1 METSIDR
8 DIISGFLEFFK
19 NFQDE
24 DGQYKYSDEI
34 TRIIIDGERS
44 LVIDYNDLYLMDSTH
59 ELGLSSALLEF
70 PEKTIELGTIALETH
85 IKEENFDY
93 FQEVKT
99 INRSRFH
106 VRFVNIPSKT
116 PLRNIRT
123 NQLGT
128 FRAVEAIVVRTTEIK
143 PMIDEGFFICKLNP
157 EHQFRYSL
165 NQGTFS
171 SPRQCIEPSCKSKD
185 FTLSIED
192 STLIDWQGLTL
203 QERPEELP
211 SGTSPK
217 SLNCRLLD
225 DLVDKVRPGD
235 RVIATGIVRT
245 KSPEGLKKGKQ
256 AILDIWLD
264 VNYIEPLNKE
274 TDLTEISLAEEAEFY
289 ELAENPDI
297 YEMIIH
303 SLAPQIKGLEREK
316 EAIMYF
322 LFGGVDKLHP
332 NGFKNRGQPNILLV
346 GDPGVAKS
354 QLLKA
359 VHKVAPRGVYTSG
372 KGSSAA
378 GLTAA
383 IVRDPDTGELTL
395 EAGAMVLADKG
406 VCLTG
411 DTEIMLGDGRI
422 MPIEEIYKQGRG
434 MEILSFNQET
444 LEQEIKPVKAVS
456 RRFSKKIYELTFETG
471 DVLKASPEHPFP
483 VWENGIVWKS
493 AEDLAETDLVI
504 DYRRYRFNGEPM
516 YNPSIIEFLGYLI
529 CLDSEG
535 KIKIHQE
542 LEETIF
548 RIKSLA
554 KIHNLPYKHLGDSI
568 QFEWKLVSPR
578 LKNSIGRIIT
588 GKKDIIAFLYQL
600 RPEELRP
607 AITALANLRGRFTE
621 TGNFIIA
628 IEYGM
633 AEPIRKILRK
643 VGVASELN
651 GDNINISDYSS
662 LCRLSSSRFV
672 QSLQV
677 MFNNQIRKRRRLN
690 EKQHGNNLLYQ
701 FPELEPL
708 IEKGQQVMVGEK
720 TQMIEPFEE
729 TAIKFVT
736 NDLAFNHLVKKRELP
751 GEKVYNLQVE
761 DSETYFANFIPVHN
775 CLIDEFD
782 KMSEN
787 DRSAIHEAMEQQTI
801 SVAKAGIVA
810 TLNSRTG
817 VLAAANPVHGR
828 YEDHRTFVENV
839 DLGPTILSRFDLIFI
854 LRDIPDEKEDESKA
868 MHILNLHMN
877 YDTNLV
883 EDPPIPLDKLKK
895 YIMFAKQKC
904 EPRLTQEAINT
915 IQEFYVNLRNNVK
928 RGDRNAIPITAR
940 QLEGIVRLAEARARV
955 ALRDKVT
962 KQDAQKAIDL
972 MVYSLQQIAIDPET
986 GELDYDAFASGHT
999 STKRSRI
1006 SRLMS
1011 IIENLQSISS
1021 GPFEEKDVYREA
1033 EAEGL
1038 DLEFVQKAIYDL
1050 VRQGALYR
1058 PEAGKLS
1065 KL

>member
-24 DGQYKYSDEI
+24 EGQYKYSDEI
-34 TRIIIDGERS
+34 TRIIIDGDRS

-93 FQEVKT
+93 YQEVKT
-99 INRSRFH
+99 VNRSRFH

-143 PMIDEGFFICKLNP
+143 PMINEGFFICKLNP

-165 NQGTFS
+165 NQGTYS

-185 FTLSIED
+185 FILSIED

-211 SGTSPK
+211 SGASPK

-245 KSPEGLKKGKQ
+245 RSPEGLKKGKQ

-274 TDLTEISLAEEAEFY
+274 TDLTEISLSEEAEFY
-289 ELAENPDI
+289 ELAENPELYD
-297 YEMIIH
+297 MIIH
-303 SLAPQIKGLEREK
+303 SLAPQIKGLEKEK

-395 EAGAMVLADKG
+395 EAGALVLADKG

-411 DTEIMLGDGRI
+411 DTEILLGDGRVVPI
-422 MPIEEIYKQGRG
+422 MEIYENKGKV
-434 MEILSFNQET
+434 EILSFNEGT
-444 LEQEIKPVKAVS
+444 LEIESKPVKAVS
-456 RRFSKKIYELTFETG
+456 KRFSKKIFELKFETG
-471 DVLKASPEHPFP
+471 DVVKASPEHPFP
-483 VWENGIVWKS
+483 VWNGTLVWKT
-493 AEDLAETDLVI
+493 AEELDENDIII
-504 DYRRYRFNGEPM
+504 DYRNFKVKGDPRF
-516 YNPSIIEFLGYLI
+516 NPSILEFIGYLVFNQTFSPTVI
-529 CLDSEG
+529 SC
-535 KIKIHQE
+535 KK
-542 LEETIF
+542 EETLE
-548 RIKSLA
+548 RIMNLA
-554 KIHNLPYKHLGDSI
+554 KIFSIEFSCEGNTIIFEGNQLSAKLKRNL
-568 QFEWKLVSPR
+568 
-578 LKNSIGRIIT
+578 GRTIAST
-588 GKKDIIAFLYQL
+588 EDIFSFVYQL
-600 RPEELRP
+600 RPDEITP
-607 AITALANLRGRFTE
+607 FTTAIANFAGEFDE
-621 TGNFIIA
+621 NGNFYLKDLSGLR
-628 IEYGM
+628 EW
-633 AEPIRKILRK
+633 IRKIFRK
-643 VGVASELN
+643 VGV
-651 GDNINISDYSS
+651 ISRIEEGNLCIADYNSF
-662 LCRLSSSRFV
+662 CRLNSMRFV
-672 QSLQV
+672 ESLQV
-677 MFNNQIRKRRRLN
+677 TYNTYLRMKRKENMEL
-690 EKQHGNNLLYQ
+690 HGEPLMHQ
-701 FPELEPL
+701 FPELKPL
-708 IEKGQQVMVGEK
+708 LERHNGPQEIEK
-720 TQMIEPFEE
+720 F
-729 TAIKFVT
+729 ARSFVI
-736 NDLAFNHLVKKRELP
+736 NDVAFNTLIQKKELP
-751 GEKVYNLQVE
+751 GEVVYNVQVE
-761 DSETYFANFIPVHN
+761 DNETYFANFIPVHN

-817 VLAAANPVHGR
+817 ILAAANPVHGR

-868 MHILNLHMN
+868 IHILNLHMN

-883 EDPPIPLDKLKK
+883 EDPPIPLEKLKK

-904 EPRLTQEAINT
+904 EPRLTQEAINN

-940 QLEGIVRLAEARARV
+940 QLEGIVRLAEARARI

-1021 GPFEEKDVYREA
+1021 GPFEEKEVYREA